1 MIEQALKTY
10 RDNPVKFVRDILKV
24 TPDSWQA
31 EALTALTK
39 SNRVAIRSGHGV
51 GKTALESW
59 AVCWFLF
66 TRPYCKIP
74 CTAPTIRQLYDILWS
89 EISKWL
95 KRSPMLDALF
105 EWQKTKIL
113 FKSAPERW
121 QAMARTAARPENMAG
136 FHEDHLLFIL
146 DEASGIN
153 DAIFEAVEGALTGSD
168 NKLLICG
175 NPTKN
180 SGFFKRAF
188 FEDRELYYTL
198 KVSSADSGRVSN
210 DYCRRLI
217 NAYGEDSDVVR
228 VRVLGEFP
236 KTESDGLIAL
246 EYVEEAMTRDPV
258 YLGELVI
265 GVDPARFGDDETVI
279 QPRIGNTALPFENY
293 RKADTMITVGRIV
306 HKLTALMK
314 EYNCGHATINID
326 EGGLGGGVVD
336 RLREVCGEKN
346 LHVTING
353 CNFGGKSRDSAYANF
368 VTEAYFSL
376 RDRLVNGEIILPRDD
391 ELIAQLTTRKY
402 LLTSSDKLI
411 LEDKKS
417 FKKRIGR
424 SPDRADAL
432 CLAFA
437 PTIKV
442 VAPPSMPTRI
452 SPWTRF

>member
-217 NAYGEDSDVVR
+217 KAYGEDSDVVR

-346 LHVTING
+346 LHVTS
-353 CNFGGKSRDSAYANF
+353 KSRDSAYANF